1 MKSKTIGSSG
11 KIRPVL
17 PVFVHKE
24 MLQRHSFDSF
34 NDLSIGD
41 VSGTLTTSN
50 HHQQQQQQQTLRN
63 NSIAILIYRTVSVV
77 ETKPTA
83 SNCPPPSSMASFCLR
98 QLRV

>member
-41 VSGTLTTSN
+41 VSGALTTTNQSSSTSTAVDPEKQLDCYPAPIYGVIVSFFLN
-50 HHQQQQQQQTLRN
+50 LRK
-63 NSIAILIYRTVSVV
+63 
-77 ETKPTA
+77 ETNT
-83 SNCPPPSSMASFCLR
+83 
-98 QLRV
+98 QH